1 MDLATFFNQY
11 GLILLLG
18 ALLVFMFWSSR
29 RRMQKQKTEQ
39 EQKARQTIPGAK
51 VLLQGGLYGTIVAFD
66 PDNLDQ
72 PAVVEIAPG
81 VQIEVHS
88 QAILRVVSDL
98 EEADDDDDQLVEV
111 DETVAGYADGSHER
125 IDLAADDATGTVRDS
140 SEPDSDAGTKPQA

>member
-1 MDLATFFNQY
+1 MDLATFFEQY

-51 VLLQGGLYGTIVAFD
+51 VLMQGGLYGTIVTFD
-66 PDNLDQ
+66 AENLDQ
-72 PAVVEIAPG
+72 PAIVEIAPG
-81 VQIEVHS
+81 VEIEVHS
-88 QAILRVVSDL
+88 QAILRVVSDI
-98 EEADDDDDQLVEV
+98 EETADDDELVEV

-125 IDLAADDATGTVRDS
+125 IDLAADDTTGTVRDS